1 MSSARHKR
9 LYSEQTVSYVAILT
23 MTYVPKVEND
33 ASDNK
38 PDTRSIFPSL
48 QLPLSKRPPGHI
60 YSEKALPK
68 LTTRVRRNFTGMFEE
83 SFSHATRETQDS
95 CL

>member
-1 MSSARHKR
+1 MSSARQKR
-9 LYSEQTVSYVAILT
+9 LHFEQIVSYVAML
-23 MTYVPKVEND
+23 TYVPKIETD

-38 PDTRSIFPSL
+38 PDARSIFPSL

-60 YSEKALPK
+60 YSEKALPN
-68 LTTRVRRNFTGMFEE
+68 LTTRVRRNFTGMFEK
-83 SFSHATRETQDS
+83 SFSHATREMQDG